1 MPERVSVHMDDD
13 SPKRRSGVTA
23 VLLVGAVIVAM
34 QWLRPP
40 PVDAVMCERDLVPDA
55 GTVVMLGAS
64 WCGYCAQARRHFDRR
79 EARWCEYDVESS
91 DTGAQLFREHNGVGV
106 PVILIGPRTLYG
118 FSAAAVD
125 EALTEL

>member
-1 MPERVSVHMDDD
+1 MDND
-13 SPKRRSGVTA
+13 SPKRHGGLTA
-23 VLLVGAVIVAM
+23 VLLVVAVILAM

-40 PVDAVMCERDLVPDA
+40 QVAAVMCEKDLVPDA

-79 EARWCEYDVESS
+79 EARWCEYDVETSA
-91 DTGAQLFREHNGVGV
+91 TGAQLFRKHNGVGV
-106 PVILIGPRTLYG
+106 PVILIGGRTLYG

-125 EALTEL
+125 EALTGL